1 MWINVR
7 AVFLNRWHQPH
18 SEAIDMRKPG
28 LSIIVAVSSML
39 LMAGGYAL
47 AEEHETHHPGKP
59 PAEAAGQ
66 GPSRE
71 MPGGG
76 MQRGMM
82 MGGDMMRGM
91 MGEGMMGCPMMQRQL
106 VIPELP
112 PGNAR
117 LQLQMQAEIMQKVG
131 EILAKYADQVKEGQ
145 PQP

>member
-1 MWINVR
+1 
-7 AVFLNRWHQPH
+7 
-18 SEAIDMRKPG
+18 MRKPG